1 MTVQEF
7 ADKLNLKILTGD
19 ELEREIKDCYIGDLL
34 SWVMGRA
41 PSDSAWLTVMGNI
54 NSIAVATLADVS
66 CIVLVENAP
75 LDANAKQK
83 AEIHGVN
90 ILSTAENSY
99 SIAKKLSALI
109 GPRYEV
115 FLRPTPSFLSFAL
128 RRRRYDSE
136 QYHGYGKA
144 FGAGRYR
151 SDRPQFLSKL

>member
-41 PSDSAWLTVMGNI
+41 PSDSAWLTAMGNI

-99 SIAKKLSALI
+99 SIAKKLSELI
-109 GPRYEV
+109 
-115 FLRPTPSFLSFAL
+115 
-128 RRRRYDSE
+128 
-136 QYHGYGKA
+136 
-144 FGAGRYR
+144 
-151 SDRPQFLSKL
+151 